1 MLEMSE
7 REKFLMD
14 LQGFLHVKDFLS
26 TEEVRTLNEAVDAN
40 VDEEAENFFPKG
52 AKYGGGMDGQS
63 NKGTAEGMLT
73 WEQPWCQPFRDMMA
87 HPKLIPYLNTLFGR
101 GWRLDELP
109 WVSFAKKGTGG
120 HGLHG
125 TTSRLFDGAFFYHY
139 ANGQIRTG
147 VAIFQF
153 QLADINP
160 GDGGI
165 AVIPG
170 SHKANF
176 ECPEDIMLYSANR
189 EVVRNVAGKAG
200 DMVIFLE
207 ATIHGAL
214 PWTAEHNRRSL
225 FYTYGPKYLSFQ
237 SYYIETSQ
245 PEWVSELTD
254 VQRAVLEPAYNYS
267 RPLLEDDGATLV
279 HPGQEPTPQ
288 RPRNKDEMAKAEE
301 PMDKAERIES

>member
-1 MLEMSE
+1 MIEISE
-7 REKFLMD
+7 REKFLLD
-14 LQGFLHVKDFLS
+14 LQGFLHVKEFLS
-26 TEEVRTLNEAVDAN
+26 AEEVRALNEAVDAN
-40 VDEEAENFFPKG
+40 VDEEAEDFFPQE
-52 AKYGGGMDGQS
+52 AQYGGGMDGQFY
-63 NKGTAEGMLT
+63 KGTADGMLT
-73 WEQPWCQPFRDMMA
+73 WEQPWCQPFRDMLA
-87 HPKLIPYLNTLFGR
+87 HPKLIPYLNTFFGR
-101 GWRLDELP
+101 GWRLDEEP
-109 WVSFAKKGTGG
+109 FISFAKKGTGG

-125 TTSRLFDGAFFYHY
+125 ATSRIFDDGFFYHY

-147 VAIFQF
+147 LAVFQF

-176 ECPEDIMLYSANR
+176 KCPEDIMLYSADR
-189 EVVRNVAGKAG
+189 EVVRNVASKAG

-225 FYTYGPKYLSFQ
+225 FYRYGSKYLNFHSG
-237 SYYIETSQ
+237 YIETSH

-254 VQRAVLEPAYNYS
+254 VQRAVLEPAYAYS
-267 RPLLEDDGATLV
+267 RPLLEDDGATLA
-279 HPGQEPTPQ
+279 HPGQEPAPH
-288 RPRNKDEMAKAEE
+288 RPRHKDEMAKS
-301 PMDKAERIES
+301 KQV

>member
-1 MLEMSE
+1 MIEMSE

-26 TEEVRTLNEAVDAN
+26 TEEVRALNEAVDAN
-40 VDEEAENFFPKG
+40 VDEEAEDFFPQE
-52 AKYGGGMDGQS
+52 APYGGGMDGQF
-63 NKGTAEGMLT
+63 NKGTADGMLT
-73 WEQPWCQPFRDMMA
+73 WEQPWCQPFRDMLA
-87 HPKLIPYLNTLFGR
+87 HPKLIPYLNTFFGR
-101 GWRLDELP
+101 GWRMDEQP
-109 WVSFAKKGTGG
+109 FISFAKKGTGG

-125 TTSRLFDGAFFYHY
+125 TTNRVFDSGLFYHY
-139 ANGQIRTG
+139 GNGQIRTG
-147 VAIFQF
+147 LAVFQF

-176 ECPEDIMLYSANR
+176 KCPEDIMLYSADR
-189 EVVRNVAGKAG
+189 EVVRNVASKAG

-225 FYTYGPKYLSFQ
+225 FYRYGPKYLNFHSD
-237 SYYIETSQ
+237 YIETSH

-254 VQRAVLEPAYNYS
+254 VQRAALEPAHAYD
-267 RPLLEDDGATLV
+267 RPLVGDDGASLV
-279 HPGQEPTPQ
+279 QTGNESVAQ
-288 RPRNKDEMAKAEE
+288 RPRKKDTSAKS
-301 PMDKAERIES
+301 K